1 MAQELSPQQ
10 VIDFDSIK
18 DGAVILKD
26 GSLRQVLMVSGV
38 NFDLKSEEEQNVIL
52 YGFQSFL
59 NALDFSIQILIHSRK
74 MNIGGYLEIL
84 SERERQE
91 TNELLKNQIVEYR
104 EFIKTFVENTTIM
117 SKTFFVI
124 VPYEASPVSLEKGL
138 RGSFGSILGKLT
150 KKKPS
155 QAQIQEDFETM
166 KQQLSQRASQVVEG
180 LRTIGLRV
188 IPLEDQELIELFYNL
203 YNPEKVEKAKLV
215 LSKE

>member
-1 MAQELSPQQ
+1 MQELSTQQ
-10 VIDFDSIK
+10 VIEFDSIK
-18 DGAVILKD
+18 DGMMILKD

-74 MNIGGYLEIL
+74 MNIEGYLEML
-84 SERERQE
+84 GERERQE

-104 EFIKTFVENTTIM
+104 EFIKTFVESTTIM
-117 SKTFFVI
+117 SKTFFVV
-124 VPYEASPVSLEKGL
+124 VPYESSPVSLEKGL
-138 RGSFGSILGKLT
+138 RGSVGGILGKLS
-150 KKKPS
+150 KKKPTS
-155 QAQIQEDFETM
+155 AQAQEDFETM
-166 KQQLSQRASQVVEG
+166 KQQISQRVSQVVEG

-215 LSKE
+215 LSEE